1 MEMHLNKIYNFLKSS
16 VGILALSIAV
26 LTTSCEPNQSRND
39 TESNQDFAG
48 EDNLPTSDPNDSTN
62 VPGEVRKDSTPASN
76 ADLDDNPII
85 DKGVSTD
92 SAWNN
97 DDKKRRK
104 Q

>member
-1 MEMHLNKIYNFLKSS
+1 MKIHKNTILNLTKNFA
-16 VGILALSIAV
+16 GALFLS
-26 LTTSCEPNQSRND
+26 LTLLITSCEPNQGRHD

-48 EDNLPTSDPNDSTN
+48 EDNLPTSDPNDSTS

-85 DKGVSTD
+85 DKGMSTD
-92 SAWNN
+92 SAWDNSS
-97 DDKKRRK
+97 KKRK